1 MITIPRLR
9 ERSGDIPFL
18 AMKLMTAASMELE
31 KQMRELSPEA
41 EELLMGYA
49 WPGNIRELKNVV
61 RRAVLACED
70 GVIRPEH
77 IEFIIGDVSPLQ
89 RDSSFIMPLKQAAS
103 HASRDAEREVIK
115 RALAITRG
123 NKSRA
128 AKLLEV
134 DYKTLLNKIKDY
146 NVTT

>member
-1 MITIPRLR
+1 
-9 ERSGDIPFL
+9 
-18 AMKLMTAASMELE
+18 MELE

-77 IEFIIGDVSPLQ
+77 IEFIIGDASPLQ
-89 RDSSFIMPLKQAAS
+89 RDSSFIMPLKQA
-103 HASRDAEREVIK
+103 
-115 RALAITRG
+115 
-123 NKSRA
+123 
-128 AKLLEV
+128 
-134 DYKTLLNKIKDY
+134 
-146 NVTT
+146 